1 MGQRHHA
8 LVLAGERAGAV
19 TYIVG
24 LTGGIGSGK
33 SAAADRFRFL
43 GITVVDADV
52 CARVVVEPNKP
63 ALKTIAEHFGQ
74 DIIQADGA
82 LNRAALR
89 QKIFADD
96 AERKWL
102 EALLHPLIFEE
113 IWAQLQSAQSPYAI
127 LESPLLVE
135 AGQQVICQRTLVI
148 DAPEAA
154 QLARATARDG
164 NSVEQIKAIMATQA
178 SREQRIAKADDV
190 ITNDGDLAHLHAQ
203 VDALH
208 QRYLALAATKI
219 ST

>member
-1 MGQRHHA
+1 
-8 LVLAGERAGAV
+8 V
-19 TYIVG
+19 TFIVG

-33 SAAADRFRFL
+33 SAAADYFRSL

-52 CARVVVEPNKP
+52 CARIVVEPNKP

-74 DIIQADGA
+74 EIIQTDGT
-82 LNRAALR
+82 LDRAALR

-113 IWAQLQSAQSPYAI
+113 IWTQLQFATSPYAI

-135 AGQQVICQRTLVI
+135 AGQQAICQRTLVI
-148 DAPEAA
+148 DAPEAL
-154 QLARATARDG
+154 QLARATARDN
-164 NSVEQIKAIMATQA
+164 NSAAQVKAIMAAQA
-178 SREQRIAKADDV
+178 SREQRLAKADDV
-190 ITNDGDLAHLHAQ
+190 IVNDRDLAHLHTQ
-203 VDALH
+203 VETLH
-208 QRYLALAATKI
+208 QQYLSLLAAQII

>member
-1 MGQRHHA
+1 M
-8 LVLAGERAGAV
+8 

-33 SAAADRFRFL
+33 SAAADRFRSL

-52 CARVVVEPNKP
+52 CARVVVEPHKP
-63 ALKTIAEHFGQ
+63 ALTAIAEHFGQ
-74 DIIQADGA
+74 DIIQTDGT
-82 LNRAALR
+82 LDRAALR
-89 QKIFADD
+89 QKIFANET
-96 AERKWL
+96 ERKWL

-148 DAPEAA
+148 DAPEAV

-164 NSVEQIKAIMATQA
+164 NSTEQIKAIMAAQA
-178 SREQRIAKADDV
+178 SREQRLTKANDI

-208 QRYLALAATKI
+208 QQYLILATAV
-219 ST
+219 